1 MKFKKAQRTLA
12 KLRLALTGTS
22 GSGKTFGALLLAKG
36 LGGRIAVID
45 TERGS
50 ASLYADL
57 PGMPEFDTLELDEP
71 FSPERY
77 IEAIKCAEDAGY
89 DICIVDS
96 MTHEWSGTGGCLEI
110 NDQLARS
117 KYRGNTWSA
126 WNEVTPRH
134 RKFVDTILQSKMHMI
149 CTMRSKADTAQE
161 KDGSGKTKV
170 VKVGMKTEQ
179 RDGMDYEFSLVF
191 DISADGHFANASKD
205 RTSLFNQP
213 VILSEEIGKKLREW
227 IDTAKPVSSAPDMIP
242 AIPPAPLE
250 LREDF
255 RQSAIDAAEAGK
267 DVYVAWGRRMAIEE
281 PLQMGL
287 FKSLPLSTE
296 LWHTAQSNSMK
307 E

>member
-1 MKFKKAQRTLA
+1 MQIKKAQRTLA
-12 KLRLALTGTS
+12 KLRLAMTGTS
-22 GSGKTFGALLLAKG
+22 GSGKTYSSLLIAKG
-36 LGGRIAVID
+36 LGGRICVID

-71 FSPERY
+71 YSPERY
-77 IEAIKCAEDAGY
+77 VEAIRMVESSGY

-134 RKFVDTILQSKMHMI
+134 RRFVDTILQSKMHMI

-161 KDGSGKTKV
+161 KDAGGKTKV

-179 RDGMDYEFSLVF
+179 RDGMDYEFTLVF

-205 RTSLFNQP
+205 RTALFSQP
-213 VILSEEIGKKLREW
+213 VILSEETGKKLREW
-227 IDTAKPVSSAPDMIP
+227 IDTARPVQTAS
-242 AIPPAPLE
+242 PAPVPSQDL
-250 LREDF
+250 DSQF
-255 RQSAIDAAEAGK
+255 RQDAIDAAEAGA
-267 DVYVAWGRRMAIEE
+267 DVFVAWGKRMSIEA
-281 PLQMGL
+281 PDQMKI
-287 FKSLPLSTE
+287 FKSLPLFRE
-296 LWHTAQSNSMK
+296 LYAIAKNNSNK

>member
-1 MKFKKAQRTLA
+1 MQIKKAQRTLA
-12 KLRLALTGTS
+12 KLRLAMTGTS
-22 GSGKTFGALLLAKG
+22 GSGKTYSSLLIAKG
-36 LGGRIAVID
+36 LGGRICVID

-77 IEAIKCAEDAGY
+77 VEAIRMVESSGY
-89 DICIVDS
+89 DICIIDS

-134 RKFVDTILQSKMHMI
+134 RRFVDTILQSKMHMI

-161 KDGSGKTKV
+161 KDAGGKTKV

-179 RDGMDYEFSLVF
+179 RDGMDYEFTLVF

-205 RTSLFNQP
+205 RTSLFSQP
-213 VILSEEIGKKLREW
+213 VILSEDTGKKLREW
-227 IDTAKPVSSAPDMIP
+227 IDTARPVQTAS
-242 AIPPAPLE
+242 PAPAPSQE
-250 LREDF
+250 LDQNF
-255 RQSAIDAAEAGK
+255 RQDAIDAAEAGV
-267 DVYVAWGRRMAIEE
+267 DVFVAWGKRMSIEA
-281 PLQMGL
+281 PDQMRI
-287 FKSLPLSTE
+287 FKSLPLFREVYTI
-296 LWHTAQSNSMK
+296 AKNNSNK